1 MTMELKPNF
10 TPRAQE
16 AIIGSRN
23 IAEKFNK
30 RMITENHLCLSVART
45 QSISIAEFY
54 SACSIDPA
62 KINTF
67 IKNKL
72 QKGANPPRN
81 KSYFS
86 SKFKELLNGA
96 INQAKKFE
104 HDYVGVEHI
113 LLSILNSE
121 ETLFC
126 TFLKTEGID
135 LDQAKLAIRAR
146 FLVSEMEKEPS
157 RARAETSIQSEVAG
171 MAPSSQNANLLK
183 YSINFNNLASEGKFD
198 NVIGRDQEIKD
209 MSEVLC
215 RRSKNNPILL
225 GEPGVGKTAVVEGLA
240 QSIVN
245 GNATDFLVNK
255 TIYALDL
262 AGMIAGTKY
271 RGQFEERL
279 KKVMEEISSDKSSI
293 LFIDEIHT
301 LVGAGSAEGTMDAA
315 NILKPLLA
323 RGEIMCIGATTRG
336 EYRKSIL
343 KDGALDRRFQ
353 PILVEEP
360 SEQECLEI
368 LDGIKERY
376 ESFHGVTYSEDSIL
390 KAVKLSNRY
399 ILDRYLPDKAIDLL
413 DQAGSKAK
421 IRGFKRPEEAI
432 KIEEEIA
439 KLYKKEESSS
449 EPHLIIKKREK
460 LVEKYTSIIED
471 WANEAVKKKI
481 NVQKSDIYK
490 VLTQKTGIPTED
502 LNQSDKERVLNLKCN
517 LKKTVIGQDEAVDEI
532 SKSILR
538 NKAGLNVESRPI
550 GSFLFLGS
558 SGVGK
563 TYLAKK
569 LCGLMFGGESSI
581 IQLDMSEFSEK
592 SSASKILGS
601 APGYVGYEEGG
612 SIIEKIKKKPHSVV
626 LFDEIEKADPEVT
639 NLLLQILEEGKLTD
653 SSGRE
658 ASFRNSIIIITG
670 NIGSSLTK
678 KANQVGFGAKE
689 VSSKEVKQSII
700 EESRKILKPELINR
714 IESPIIF
721 NNFSAKELKLI
732 VKVELDCLSLRAEEK
747 AGSLKFNPSV
757 IDYISNKAATLN
769 DGARPIRKIIKDE
782 IENPLAE
789 MLVKEE
795 IDTSNLTSISYLK
808 LKDQVKFRTSKQLK
822 G

>member
-1 MTMELKPNF
+1 MELKPNF

-16 AIIGSRN
+16 AIIGSRT

-30 RMITENHLCLSVART
+30 RMITENHLCLSVAST

-54 SACSIDPA
+54 AACGIDPK
-62 KINTF
+62 KIIKF
-67 IKNKL
+67 IKSKL
-72 QKGANPPRN
+72 QKGPKPPTN

-86 SKFKELLNGA
+86 KKFKEILNGA
-96 INQAKKFE
+96 IKEAQKYE

-113 LLSILNSE
+113 LLSILDMESS
-121 ETLFC
+121 LFC
-126 TFLKTEGID
+126 LFLRSEGLD
-135 LDQAKLAIRAR
+135 SDQAKLAIRAR

-157 RARAETSIQSEVAG
+157 RARAENIIQSEAAT
-171 MAPSSQNANLLK
+171 MSNPSQNANLLK
-183 YSINFNNLASEGKFD
+183 YSVNFNSLAQEGRFD

-209 MSEVLC
+209 MAEVLC

-240 QSIVN
+240 QAIVG
-245 GNATDFLVNK
+245 GNATDFLLNK
-255 TIYALDL
+255 TIYSLDL

-279 KKVMEEISSDKSSI
+279 KKVMEEIANDSTAI

-360 SEQECLEI
+360 SEEECIEI
-368 LDGIKERY
+368 LEGIKDRY
-376 ESFHGVTYSEDSIL
+376 EKFHGVAYSKEALSR
-390 KAVKLSNRY
+390 AVKLSSRY
-399 ILDRYLPDKAIDLL
+399 ILDRQLPDKAIDLL

-421 IRGFKRPEEAI
+421 IRGFKRPQEAI
-432 KIEEEIA
+432 AIEQEITE
-439 KLYKKEESSS
+439 LYKSEETSS
-449 EPHLIIKKREK
+449 EPHIVIRKREE
-460 LVEKYTSIIED
+460 LLEKYTKLIED

-481 NVQKSDIYK
+481 DVEEGDIYK
-490 VLTQKTGIPTED
+490 VLTQKTGIPTDD
-502 LNQSDKERVLNLKCN
+502 LSQTDKDRVLKLQPN
-517 LKKTVIGQDEAVDEI
+517 LKKSVIGQDEAVEQI
-532 SKSILR
+532 CKSILR
-538 NKAGLNVESRPI
+538 NKAGLNDSSRPI

-563 TYLAKK
+563 TYLAKR
-569 LCGLMFGGESSI
+569 LSSLMFGGEDNV
-581 IQLDMSEFSEK
+581 IQLDMSEFGEK
-592 SSASKILGS
+592 ASTSKILGS

-626 LFDEIEKADPEVT
+626 LFDEIEKAHPEVT

-653 SSGRE
+653 SSGRQ
-658 ASFRNSIIIITG
+658 ASFRNCIIIITG
-670 NIGSSLTK
+670 NIGSGLTK
-678 KANQVGFGAKE
+678 KTNQVGFGAKDI
-689 VSSKEVKQSII
+689 SSKEIKQSII
-700 EESRKILKPELINR
+700 EESKKILKPELINR

-721 NNFSAKELKLI
+721 NNFTEKELKLI
-732 VKVELDCLSLRAEEK
+732 ANLELQSLARRAEDK
-747 AGSLKFNPSV
+747 AGKLKFNPS
-757 IDYISNKAATLN
+757 IINYLSKKASAMN

-789 MLVKEE
+789 LLMKGDLV
-795 IDTSNLTSISYLK
+795 SANLTTVSYYK
-808 LKDQVKFRTSKQLK
+808 TKQEVKFSIKE
-822 G
+822 